1 MDKSSDNQIFLNF
14 LGMLRDKYLQSAKG
28 RDNTFKSVI
37 LAGVYDIKNLKLKIR
52 SDEEKKYNS
61 PWNVAVD
68 FKVDMSFSPQE
79 IAAMLE
85 DYEKDYHIGMDIKSV
100 SDELYFLTDG
110 YPYLV
115 SWLCKWIDE
124 EGNREFTRHNI
135 QKAEKAIHFS
145 DSTLI
150 DDVIKN
156 YENEPMLGKMIDEIL
171 FEGKKYP
178 FVRTD
183 TVVNLGVRL
192 GIFSKKDDSVGISN
206 IIFEKVLMDHILLK
220 KARENS
226 LLQPEKKQ
234 FVHDGKLDMEQV
246 LTKFPQIM
254 KSEYRSEDGKFI

>member
-1 MDKSSDNQIFLNF
+1 
-14 LGMLRDKYLQSAKG
+14 
-28 RDNTFKSVI
+28 
-37 LAGVYDIKNLKLKIR
+37 
-52 SDEEKKYNS
+52 
-61 PWNVAVD
+61 
-68 FKVDMSFSPQE
+68 
-79 IAAMLE
+79 
-85 DYEKDYHIGMDIKSV
+85 
-100 SDELYFLTDG
+100 
-110 YPYLV
+110 
-115 SWLCKWIDE
+115 
-124 EGNREFTRHNI
+124 
-135 QKAEKAIHFS
+135 
-145 DSTLI
+145 
-150 DDVIKN
+150 
-156 YENEPMLGKMIDEIL
+156 MIDEIL